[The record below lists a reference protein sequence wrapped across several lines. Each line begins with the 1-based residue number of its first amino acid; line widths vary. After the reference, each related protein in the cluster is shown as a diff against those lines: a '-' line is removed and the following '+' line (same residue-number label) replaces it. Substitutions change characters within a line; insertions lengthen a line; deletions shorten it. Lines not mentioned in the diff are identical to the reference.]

1 MQLLERS
8 QPCLPEP
15 DEASL
20 GAVKALLWD
29 LDQALEGRNRRN
41 ARHALQSLTQLTR
54 HHLRTALCDAGATCD
69 VSCPPPHAPTSR
81 LIFMKR
87 FATPILI
94 VIAALIGA
102 AGLVATAPT
111 LSAESPEAVAPAV
124 RVTTVTPTP
133 QRLKVR
139 SQGSV
144 MPRTES
150 ALVVEVDGRIEWVS
164 EAMVSGGTFFR
175 PERRSF
181 A

>member
-1 MQLLERS
+1 MS
-8 QPCLPEP
+8 
-15 DEASL
+15 S
-20 GAVKALLWD
+20 ALL
-29 LDQALEGRNRRN
+29 
-41 ARHALQSLTQLTR
+41 
-54 HHLRTALCDAGATCD
+54 
-69 VSCPPPHAPTSR
+69 PHAPTSR
-81 LIFMKR
+81 FIFMKR
-87 FATPILI
+87 FATAILI

-102 AGLVATAPT
+102 AGQVATAPT

-164 EAMVSGGTFFR
+164 EAMVSGGCAF
-175 PERRSF
+175 RRSAAPSPRRDRSRPGPGKRRASRDQAAAELANARF
-181 A
+181 EYDRLSLSSIEAS